1 YLTAIRHGW
10 IFKVPLI
17 SQITMMQIL
26 LTPFT
31 MFVALAY
38 VVLAVRTEHPTIG
51 LILAIVWMFVGRG
64 IRGMSHLWR
73 RPEDIVLLPLV
84 TLVIIF
90 VSLP

>member
-1 YLTAIRHGW
+1 PGTFRAFVKQRVRWSRNSYRCYLTAIRHGW

-38 VVLAVRTEHPTIG
+38 IVLAVRTEHPTIG
-51 LILAIVWMFVGRG
+51 LILAIVWMFVG
-64 IRGMSHLWR
+64 
-73 RPEDIVLLPLV
+73 
-84 TLVIIF
+84 
-90 VSLP
+90 